1 MATSTT
7 VVGAHDGERMLDL
20 SDGGAE
26 PWGSAVPAAGS
37 TGGESEASSPTA
49 SGMGWFLASVVAALT
64 IQTWVFGPLFGIGLT
79 VMIICHEFGHYV
91 VARRY
96 GLGPRLPLLIPL
108 IGGLVWISTEP
119 RDRFE
124 HAVVAL
130 AGPIAGSAVSL
141 AAVGVGVAINSEA
154 LVRLGA
160 VGIALNAL
168 NLLPLPPLDGGWV
181 VPVISPWIW
190 TGGIA
195 AVAAMGAARGFH
207 WVGVLVCVLGAL
219 DLGIWLHARITE
231 GPPPPVPFVRR
242 VLVGSLYVGML
253 GGSAYLV
260 LLLAPGILSLIRFP

>member
-1 MATSTT
+1 MTTSTIVADAQEGERT
-7 VVGAHDGERMLDL
+7 LHLSDESAESQGSVVAVVGSM
-20 SDGGAE
+20 
-26 PWGSAVPAAGS
+26 
-37 TGGESEASSPTA
+37 GGESEGSSSTA
-49 SGMGWFLASVVAALT
+49 SGMGWFLASAAAALA
-64 IQTWVFGPLFGIGLT
+64 IQAWVFGPLFGVGLT

-91 VARRY
+91 AARRY

-154 LVRLGA
+154 LVRLGV

-190 TGGIA
+190 VGGIA

-207 WVGVLVCVLGAL
+207 WMGVLVSAFGAL
-219 DLGIWLHARITE
+219 ELGIWLYARITE
-231 GPPPPVPFVRR
+231 GRPPPVPFARR
-242 VLVGSLYVGML
+242 VLVGSLYVGMVS
-253 GGSAYLV
+253 GSAYLV
-260 LLLAPGILSLIRFP
+260 LLLAPGILSSVRFP